1 MGKYQKLSR
10 QAPPP
15 PRPWAVHPIWRGIG
29 CLMLIIGPIVAVAA
43 AHILL
48 DMNLEQAW
56 FAVPREFAAPFTFS
70 AVNYTVDHFFGDLL
84 LAAVFLLIGF
94 ALIMIVYSIIYSIMG
109 PPRYGPLDAPPVSGR
124 GRSLRR

>member
-15 PRPWAVHPIWRGIG
+15 PRPWTVHPIWRGIG
-29 CLMLIIGPIVAVAA
+29 CLMIIIGPIVAVAA
-43 AHILL
+43 AHIIL
-48 DMNLEQAW
+48 DMNLERAW
-56 FAVPREFAAPFTFS
+56 FAVPREFAAPYTIS
-70 AVNYTVDHFFGDLL
+70 AANYTIDHFFGDLL
-84 LAAVFLLIGF
+84 VAGILLLIGF
-94 ALIMIVYSIIYSIMG
+94 AVIMIVYSIIYSIMG

>member
-1 MGKYQKLSR
+1 
-10 QAPPP
+10 
-15 PRPWAVHPIWRGIG
+15 
-29 CLMLIIGPIVAVAA
+29 MLLIGPIVAVAA

-48 DMNLEQAW
+48 DMNLERAW
-56 FAVPREFAAPFTFS
+56 FAVPREFAAPYTLPE
-70 AVNYTVDHFFGDLL
+70 ANYTVTHFFGDLL
-84 LAAVFLLIGF
+84 VAGVFLLIGF

>member
-1 MGKYQKLSR
+1 
-10 QAPPP
+10 
-15 PRPWAVHPIWRGIG
+15 
-29 CLMLIIGPIVAVAA
+29 MLIIGPIVALAA

-56 FAVPREFAAPFTFS
+56 FAVPPEFAAPFTLPETS
-70 AVNYTVDHFFGDLL
+70 YTITHFFGDLL
-84 LAAVFLLIGF
+84 IAGVFLLIGF

-109 PPRYGPLDAPPVSGR
+109 PPRYGPLDAPPISGR

>member
-1 MGKYQKLSR
+1 M
-10 QAPPP
+10 
-15 PRPWAVHPIWRGIG
+15 I
-29 CLMLIIGPIVAVAA
+29 IIGPIVAVAA

-48 DMNLEQAW
+48 DMNLEEAW
-56 FAVPREFAAPFTFS
+56 FAVPPEFAAS
-70 AVNYTVDHFFGDLL
+70 YTLPVADYTISHFFGDLL
-84 LAAVFLLIGF
+84 IAGVFLLIGF